1 MIKGK
6 TKSGFSYSVNENLV
20 NDWRFIR
27 ALAMANDAKNGDRA
41 LKGVMDVVFLVLGEE
56 GEERLCNHLADD
68 TGFVDQSL
76 ITAEVLEII
85 QKIGEERKNS

>member
-1 MIKGK
+1 MIEGK
-6 TKSGFSYSVNENLV
+6 TKSGFKYTVDDRIT

-27 ALAMANDAKNGDRA
+27 ALAMANDKNNGDRA
-41 LKGVMDVVFLVLGEE
+41 LRGVLDVVFLVLGEDGE
-56 GEERLCNHLADD
+56 GRLCNHLADD

-76 ITAEVLEII
+76 ITREVLEII